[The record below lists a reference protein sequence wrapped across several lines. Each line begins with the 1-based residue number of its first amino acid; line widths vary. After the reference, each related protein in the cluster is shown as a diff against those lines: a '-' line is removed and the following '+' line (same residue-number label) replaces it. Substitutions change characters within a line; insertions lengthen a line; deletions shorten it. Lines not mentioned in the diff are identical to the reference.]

1 MTTMVNTVTGP
12 VSVDELGRTLI
23 HEHFVWTYEGSMP
36 EIGPADQIFQD
47 CCDMANIA
55 KSHGIKTIVDPTT
68 IDTGRDPELLARVSE
83 ATGVNIIAATGYIY
97 TAVGATA
104 WWNFM
109 MGVGEKAAEDLCF
122 EYFMKEFN
130 DGIGKT
136 GIKPGFIKIAQDL
149 NEITPRDAM
158 IARAAARCQKETGAP
173 IMSHTEAGT
182 MGDEL
187 VDLLVEAG
195 ATPDKICIYHC
206 TDNPDI
212 RYHRRLLDSGA
223 YMSWDRFGVQRGGF
237 PGVEV
242 TDEERYPLFVGLL
255 KEKGALDRMM
265 ISTDYVTVW
274 TGTPD
279 GINFCKSVDTYYM
292 GWLWDSVIPNLKER
306 GVTDEQLDRMMIDN
320 PRNLFA

>member
-109 MGVGEKAAEDLCF
+109 MGVG
-122 EYFMKEFN
+122 
-130 DGIGKT
+130 
-136 GIKPGFIKIAQDL
+136 
-149 NEITPRDAM
+149 
-158 IARAAARCQKETGAP
+158 
-173 IMSHTEAGT
+173 
-182 MGDEL
+182 
-187 VDLLVEAG
+187 
-195 ATPDKICIYHC
+195 
-206 TDNPDI
+206 
-212 RYHRRLLDSGA
+212 
-223 YMSWDRFGVQRGGF
+223 
-237 PGVEV
+237 
-242 TDEERYPLFVGLL
+242 
-255 KEKGALDRMM
+255 
-265 ISTDYVTVW
+265 
-274 TGTPD
+274 
-279 GINFCKSVDTYYM
+279 
-292 GWLWDSVIPNLKER
+292 
-306 GVTDEQLDRMMIDN
+306 
-320 PRNLFA
+320 